1 MSPTEK
7 KYIHKKEQPQAA
19 GVKGGCNVRMH
30 SQRGHHC
37 RYVVSHPL
45 GSSEEPR
52 EIILKSVAAKYRG
65 GCTYPA
71 ASPSH

>member
-1 MSPTEK
+1 MRRYLVIHTQSSPTPHWREALNPPGGTARPWVMSPTEK

-37 RYVVSHPL
+37 R
-45 GSSEEPR
+45 
-52 EIILKSVAAKYRG
+52 
-65 GCTYPA
+65 
-71 ASPSH
+71 